1 MTAEEIQRASLEARY
16 ILQKIRELPAKD
28 LRPEDIHKP
37 LHQAVC
43 RKLGLMAEE
52 EENIRRLVI
61 LSIKQRDKQSA
72 YLPDSVVQ
80 KQIRSYDCHQT
91 SLVVQKK
98 VLLIMFIERE
108 LGVSLDDGQAADVET
123 VGELAWALAERLRE
137 AGG

>member
-1 MTAEEIQRASLEARY
+1 MTAEEIQRASLEARD
-16 ILQKIRELPAKD
+16 ILQKIRGLPAKE
-28 LRPEDIHKP
+28 LRPENIKNP

-43 RKLGLMAEE
+43 RKLGFRTE

-98 VLLIMFIERE
+98 VLLLMFIERE
-108 LGVSLDDGQAADVET
+108 LGVSLDDDQAADIET
-123 VGELAWALAERLRE
+123 VGELACALAERLRE